1 MGKNSVAK
9 TKQPSP
15 AGLISNS
22 GTNDIKITWRTTE
35 GDTTKSVF
43 SVGSSGNER
52 IITNVADGKVDTGST
67 DAINGGQLKSVID
80 VFANLGVSVLGAEKA
95 DSGDGFKQTAFTKLK
110 DETGQDTAVK
120 AQTTF
125 KGAIEESIKTINKG
139 LKFAGDQGNE
149 FTRQLGATVSIKG
162 AKGDASSPTS
172 ASSAVQNGADNHQ
185 NIFTTAKAGTL
196 EIALNKDLKGIQ
208 SIANGEKAK
217 IALDKDEKTITFSSG
232 EKPESVTL
240 KGSTFSGVSE
250 ITKGENKAALK
261 LEDAK
266 ATLKNAKDGSSLA
279 LDNTGATL
287 SAGKDKGSIKVSN
300 GTSNKIELS
309 PENGST
315 VTLKKDMTN
324 GGVQATGLSTIG
336 KDENN
341 ALVFKNGAGNT
352 AELKVGGSALT
363 FTKSDSG
370 NTVKISN
377 VAVGKIESSSSEAIT
392 GGQLHDLAGKLGGGV
407 GDDNG
412 KKIAFEQPNFDVIK
426 GGTKEANSGTTT
438 ATGPTTFKGAIDQL
452 ITAVN
457 GGLTFKGNDGMP
469 TSTTLQLGGTLT
481 IDSSTVGNGT
491 TGATVEKDIT
501 VSLTP
506 STNGDAK
513 VRVHLR

>member
-1 MGKNSVAK
+1 MGSSIRKQNNNKWFGNNVVAIGSNINVGSGNDDLIVIGNRGDSSPQITNAKNSVIIGKQAISQAESAVVIGTSANVEANATGAVAIGDSAKVESAAGDSIALGKNSVAK

-309 PENGST
+309 PENGSI
-315 VTLKKDMTN
+315 VTLKKT
-324 GGVQATGLSTIG
+324 QRI
-336 KDENN
+336 
-341 ALVFKNGAGNT
+341 
-352 AELKVGGSALT
+352 AEYKPLAYLPS
-363 FTKSDSG
+363 
-370 NTVKISN
+370 VKM
-377 VAVGKIESSSSEAIT
+377 GIT
-392 GGQLHDLAGKLGGGV
+392 L
-407 GDDNG
+407 
-412 KKIAFEQPNFDVIK
+412 
-426 GGTKEANSGTTT
+426 
-438 ATGPTTFKGAIDQL
+438 
-452 ITAVN
+452 
-457 GGLTFKGNDGMP
+457 
-469 TSTTLQLGGTLT
+469 
-481 IDSSTVGNGT
+481 
-491 TGATVEKDIT
+491 
-501 VSLTP
+501 
-506 STNGDAK
+506 
-513 VRVHLR
+513 